1 MFSRATPEKDRTT
14 NSQEEGGAADKPFGT
29 AHARRVM
36 LVEQAFTWLPGP
48 DHGPSELAEATR
60 LDTTVVYRILQSGIP
75 SKTFVRV
82 PPGRYRLGPGA
93 ARVGMQAMAT
103 TPGVETTRPV
113 LEQLSRVVDGFAL
126 LWVLSPYGGPRR
138 ALADS
143 APGRYDFDA
152 LGLTATQLV
161 DVGSSLRV
169 GASGRVIAA
178 HLPPPMAASVLDQ
191 PLPAGAGPGV
201 IRDAAEFAASL
212 EQVREAGYAVAHDE
226 IAGWD
231 AVAVP
236 VMWGDAVYGAVSVL
250 KPSSLMP
257 RDLALPIAAATSAG
271 ERLALLV
278 SGGADP
284 LADSGVGGGAR

>member
-1 MFSRATPEKDRTT
+1 
-14 NSQEEGGAADKPFGT
+14 
-29 AHARRVM
+29 M
-36 LVEQAFTWLPGP
+36 LVEQAFTWLSGP
-48 DHGPSELAEATR
+48 DHGPSELAEATG
-60 LDTTVVYRILQSGIP
+60 LDVTVVYRILQSGIP

-103 TPGVETTRPV
+103 TPGAETTRPV

-126 LWVLSPYGGPRR
+126 LWVLSAYGGPRR
-138 ALADS
+138 GYLDS

-152 LGLTATQLV
+152 LGLTTTQLV

-178 HLPPPMAASVLDQ
+178 HLPTSMAASVMEQ
-191 PLPAGAGPGV
+191 PIPAGAGPGV
-201 IRDAAEFAASL
+201 MRDAAEFAASL
-212 EQVREAGYAVAHDE
+212 AQIREAGYAVARDE

-231 AVAVP
+231 AVAAP

-257 RDLALPIAAATSAG
+257 RDLGLLVAAVTAAG
-271 ERLALLV
+271 ERLSLLV
-278 SGGADP
+278 SGGVDPYP
-284 LADSGVGGGAR
+284 LAG